1 MIARMQPVVDNIR
14 KGNTMKGES
23 AHNVLWLTAPIAML
37 LAIAAGSGLLVEGL
51 YRDVPDLVAQ
61 AKGQDLLSL
70 AAVLPVLLVTAW
82 MAGRGSLRARLIW
95 LGGLAYLVYTYAS
108 FAFAIQYNPLFLVYI
123 ALLGCSLY
131 ALIGGLATLDL
142 AGVKARFAE
151 RTPVRAV
158 SIYLAVLAALFYLM
172 WLSELIPALL
182 AGEIPQSIVEDGTPT
197 NAIHVLDMAW
207 ILPAF
212 AIAAVSL
219 WRRQSLGYTL
229 AGISLPFFVLLVAAV
244 LSMAILQAQEGN
256 PDAPG
261 SIVIFGTLLAAGI
274 GMVVWYLRGLRVP
287 AGMIDPKGERV
298 GHELQQA

>member
-1 MIARMQPVVDNIR
+1 MKHVTNF
-14 KGNTMKGES
+14 NT
-23 AHNVLWLTAPIAML
+23 LWLTAPIAVL
-37 LAIAAGSGLLVEGL
+37 LAVAAGSGLLVNGL

-70 AAVLPVLLVTAW
+70 AAVLPLLIITAW
-82 MAGRGSLRARLIW
+82 MAGRGSLRARLVW

-108 FAFAIQYNPLFLVYI
+108 FAFAIQYNPLFLAYI

-151 RTPVRAV
+151 RTPVRTV

-172 WLSELIPALL
+172 WLSELVPALV
-182 AGEIPQSIVEDGTPT
+182 AGVIPQSIVEDGTPT

-212 AIAAVSL
+212 AITAVSL

-244 LSMAILQAQEGN
+244 LSMAILQAREGN

-261 SIVIFGTLLAAGI
+261 SMVIFGTLLAAGI
-274 GMVVWYLRGLRVP
+274 GMVVWYLRGLSMPPSVPDSKAARVTR
-287 AGMIDPKGERV
+287 AFR
-298 GHELQQA
+298 QA

>member
-1 MIARMQPVVDNIR
+1 VVDNTE

-23 AHNVLWLTAPIAML
+23 AHNVLWFTAPIAIL
-37 LAIAAGSGLLVEGL
+37 LALAAGSGLLVEGL

-70 AAVLPVLLVTAW
+70 AAVLPAMIVTAW
-82 MAGRGSLRARLIW
+82 MASRGSLRARLVW

-108 FAFAIQYNPLFLVYI
+108 FAFAIRYNPLFLVYI

-131 ALIGGLATLDL
+131 ALIGGFATLDL
-142 AGVKARFAE
+142 AEVKARFAE

-158 SIYLAVLAALFYLM
+158 SIYLAVLASLFYLM

-182 AGEIPQSIVEDGTPT
+182 AGEVPQSIIEDGTPT

-212 AIAAVSL
+212 AITAVSL
-219 WRRQSLGYTL
+219 WRRQPLGYTL

-244 LSMAILQAQEGN
+244 LSMAILQAREGN

-261 SIVIFGTLLAAGI
+261 SIVIFGALLAAGV
-274 GMVVWYLRGLRVP
+274 GMVIWYLKGLRVP
-287 AGMIDPKGERV
+287 ADLPELKDRPL
-298 GHELQQA
+298 GHASQQA